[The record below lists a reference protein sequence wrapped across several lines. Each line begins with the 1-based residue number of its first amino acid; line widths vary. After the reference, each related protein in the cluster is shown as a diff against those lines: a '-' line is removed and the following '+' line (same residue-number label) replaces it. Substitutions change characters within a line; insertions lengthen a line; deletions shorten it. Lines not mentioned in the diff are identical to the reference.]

1 MIYLEA
7 EKTTQKYASRQDIA
21 KIFGYK
27 DPSKLLVAFKKH
39 ADRNP
44 DYYKPVKPYIKNKGM
59 SPLYNVYAFA
69 HYFQN
74 RDLVEVNRAAPFKE
88 DLKEL
93 KEVY

>member
-1 MIYLEA
+1 VIYLEA

-27 DPSKLLVAFKKH
+27 DPSKLLASFKKH
-39 ADRNP
+39 ADENP
-44 DYYKPVKPYIKNKGM
+44 DYYKPVQPYIENRSM
-59 SPLYNVYAFA
+59 NTLYNVYAFA

-74 RDLVEVNRAAPFKE
+74 RDLVEVNRAIPFKE
-88 DLKEL
+88 DLEDL

>member
-1 MIYLEA
+1 MQLVQT
-7 EKTTQKYASRQDIA
+7 KKVTQKYASRQDIA

-27 DPSKLLVAFKKH
+27 DPSKLLVSFRKH
-39 ADRNP
+39 ADENP
-44 DYYKPVKPYIKNKGM
+44 NYYDPVQPYIKNRGM

-74 RDLVEVNRAAPFKE
+74 RDLVEVDRAVPFKE
-88 DLKEL
+88 DLEDL